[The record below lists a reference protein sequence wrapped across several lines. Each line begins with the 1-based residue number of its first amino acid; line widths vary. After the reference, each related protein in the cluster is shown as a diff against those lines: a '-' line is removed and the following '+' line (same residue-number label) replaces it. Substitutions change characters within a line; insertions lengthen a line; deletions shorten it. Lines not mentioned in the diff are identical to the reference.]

1 MAFLGSL
8 AKFGMGVQHGDGNTS
23 PVHGDG
29 RGFYKQSFGYD
40 APPYTYQD
48 FEESDVL
55 FFVGANPCIAH
66 PIMWQRVMRNKR
78 NPEVIVVDPRKTE
91 TAMAAT
97 SHLAIA
103 PKSDLLFLW
112 TRCSSS

>member
-1 MAFLGSL
+1 METPASAWRRPWFPIS
-8 AKFGMGVQHGDGNTS
+8 S
-23 PVHGDG
+23 P
-29 RGFYKQSFGYD
+29 FGYD

-103 PKSDLLFLW
+103 PKSDLTLFYGLAARVVELGLAGSVFHW
-112 TRCSSS
+112 GEH